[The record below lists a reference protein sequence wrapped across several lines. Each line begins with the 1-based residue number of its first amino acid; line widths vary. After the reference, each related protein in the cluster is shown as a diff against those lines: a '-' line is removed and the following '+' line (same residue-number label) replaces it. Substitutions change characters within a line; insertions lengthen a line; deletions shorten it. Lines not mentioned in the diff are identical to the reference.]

1 MVVAAAVATADGGR
15 AMAYEFLYNPVQTVA
30 LNAPILFGTS
40 IPCTNGNVYHEEQ
53 TGNFILRGV
62 RSNNGGC
69 NCNSFAQYQVTFN
82 GNIAVPTGGTVPAGG
97 IAVALAVNGE
107 PRLTSKAIYVPAAAG
122 DNYGNVTSTAIIKV
136 PRGCCFSLSVN
147 AVPASLDPAVTPAP
161 QIAVQ
166 NANLTIARI
175 A

>member
-1 MVVAAAVATADGGR
+1 
-15 AMAYEFLYNPVQTVA
+15 MACEFLYNPVQTVA
-30 LNAPILFGTS
+30 LNAPILFDTS
-40 IPCTNGNVYHEEQ
+40 IPCNRGNVYHEGQ
-53 TGNFILRGV
+53 TGNFILRGA
-62 RSNNGGC
+62 SGNG
-69 NCNSFAQYQVTFN
+69 CNSFAQYQVTFN

-107 PRLTSKAIYVPAAAG
+107 PRLTSKAIYVPAEAG

-136 PRGCCFSLSVN
+136 PKCCCFSLSVD
-147 AVPASLDPAVTPAP
+147 AVPASLDPTVTPAP

-166 NANLTIARI
+166 NANLTITRI